1 MSQDRAAALRA
12 AHGAAAPLITP
23 LAHDAFSARL
33 IAAAG
38 FPTFNIGGSSLLAA
52 RYALP
57 DLGLAALGEM
67 TASIRDIT
75 EAVDLPCMADADD
88 GYGDSKSVAR
98 TVRSYE
104 QIGLAGLLLEDQ
116 ARDVKQPGAAA
127 AHAVIPAEIMVERL
141 RVALGTRRT
150 GLVVI
155 ARTDAVGLEGVD
167 GALARAEQY
176 LRAGAD
182 GIFVAGLATEA
193 QYRQVGAALRGNWN
207 AAAQFEGGTTPWF
220 TPCEMHAMGFTQI
233 SYPML
238 LIQRIAGVIEQ
249 TLDSLRGFTAGTV
262 TDLAHGDLRSA
273 EGFRHAVAM
282 EEWLAIGT
290 GREQHVTVPVPPS
303 GPALR

>member
-1 MSQDRAAALRA
+1 MSADRAAALRT
-12 AHGAAAPLITP
+12 AHAAAAPLVTP

-38 FPTFNIGGSSLLAA
+38 FPAFNIGGSSLLAA

-67 TASIRDIT
+67 VASIRDIT
-75 EAVDLPCMADADD
+75 DAVDLPCMADADD

-104 QIGLAGLLLEDQ
+104 RTGLAGLLLEDQ

-127 AHAVIPAEIMVERL
+127 ARAVIPAETMVERL
-141 RVALGTRRT
+141 RVALGTRHT

-182 GIFVAGLATEA
+182 GVFVAGLATEA
-193 QYRQVGAALRGNWN
+193 QYRQVGAALRGSWN
-207 AAAQFEGGTTPWF
+207 AAAQFEGGATPWF
-220 TPCEMHAMGFTQI
+220 MPREMHAMGFSQI

-238 LIQRIAGVIEQ
+238 LIQRVAGVIEQ
-249 TLDSLRGFTAGTV
+249 TLGSLRGLAAGTV
-262 TDLAHGDLRSA
+262 TDLAHRNLRSA
-273 EGFRHAVAM
+273 EGFRQAVAM

-290 GREQHVTVPVPPS
+290 ERGQDAAVSMSRS
-303 GPALR
+303 GPAQV

>member
-1 MSQDRAAALRA
+1 MSADRPAALRS
-12 AHGAAAPLITP
+12 AHSVAAPLITP

-38 FPTFNIGGSSLLAA
+38 FPAFNIGGSSLLAA

-88 GYGDSKSVAR
+88 GYGDIKSVVR

-104 QIGLAGLLLEDQ
+104 RIGLAGLLLEDQ
-116 ARDVKQPGAAA
+116 VRDVKQPGAAA
-127 AHAVIPAEIMVERL
+127 ARSVIPAEAMVERL
-141 RVALGTRRT
+141 RAALGCRRN
-150 GLVVI
+150 GIVVI

-182 GIFVAGLATEA
+182 GIFVAGLGTEE
-193 QYRQVGAALRGNWN
+193 QYRAVGGALRGTWN
-207 AAAQFEGGTTPWF
+207 AAAQFEGGATPWF
-220 TPCEMHAMGFTQI
+220 TPRDLHSMGFTQI
-233 SYPML
+233 SYPTL
-238 LIQRIAGVIEQ
+238 LIQRVAGVIEQ
-249 TLDSLRGFTAGTV
+249 TLESLHRFAFGAAPN
-262 TDLAHGDLRSA
+262 LAHPALRSA
-273 EGFRHAVAM
+273 EGFGRAVAM
-282 EEWLAIGT
+282 DEWLAIGT
-290 GREQHVTVPVPPS
+290 KREQDTIAPTS
-303 GPALR
+303 RGTTGD